1 MKGKALKAEART
13 LGIKYV
19 DHEGKAESAAHAES
33 RTAFEWQWN
42 QLFSGIMAFVVKEK
56 L

>member
-13 LGIKYV
+13 LGIKYM
-19 DHEGKAESAAHAES
+19 DHKGTAASAAHAQS

-42 QLFSGIMAFVVKEK
+42 QLFSGIMACVVKEK

>member
-1 MKGKALKAEART
+1 MKAESWT

-19 DHEGKAESAAHAES
+19 DHKGKAESAAHVVS
-33 RTAFEWQWN
+33 RTSFEWQGN